1 MLILIGFII
10 LTASIFGGYVLS
22 HGVMLALW
30 QPFEILIIVGGA
42 IGAIIIAN
50 PPQVLRAIVR
60 HLRYILAGTGFNK
73 VYYDEL
79 MHLMNAIFVT
89 LRRQGGRKTIEEHI
103 ENPRESSLFNTY
115 PRIAT
120 TPHVQNFIVDNLRLV
135 LVDSIETHEL
145 EALIEEEMHNH
156 EVEMTRPVQALQTSA
171 DALPGFGIMA
181 AVLGIVITMQ
191 SLDGPA
197 GQIGTHIA
205 AALVGT
211 FMGVFLG
218 YGVVG
223 PVAAAIEHSIKYEMK
238 AYELI
243 KTAIV
248 SHHGGTPP
256 EISVDAGRK
265 MLFGENRPSFTEMEE
280 IINEQKASPQ

>member
-1 MLILIGFII
+1 MLILIGFIV
-10 LTASIFGGYVLS
+10 LLGSIFGGYVLA
-22 HGVMLALW
+22 HGKMLALW
-30 QPFEILIIVGGA
+30 QPYEILIIAGGV
-42 IGAIIIAN
+42 IGAVIIAN
-50 PPQVLRAIVR
+50 PAQVLRSIMR
-60 HLRYILAGTGFNK
+60 HLKYVFSGTGFNK

-79 MHLMNAIFVT
+79 MHMLNAIFSLT
-89 LRRQGGRKTIEEHI
+89 RKQGGRKALEEHI
-103 ENPRESSLFNTY
+103 ETPEESALFQQY
-115 PRIAT
+115 KVVMK
-120 TPHVQNFIVDNLRLV
+120 TPHVVNFLTDNLRLL

-145 EALIEEEMHNH
+145 EALVEEEMHNH
-156 EVEMTRPVQALQTSA
+156 EVEMTRPVQALKTAA

-197 GQIGTHIA
+197 GEIGIHIA

-223 PVAAAIEHSIKYEMK
+223 PLATAIEHSIKYEMK

-243 KTAIV
+243 KTSLV

-256 EISVDAGRK
+256 EISLDAGRK
-265 MLFGENRPSFTEMEE
+265 MLFGENRPSFNEMEE
-280 IINEQKASPQ
+280 IINAQRDQS

>member
-1 MLILIGFII
+1 MLILIGLVI
-10 LTASIFGGYVLS
+10 LFASIFGGYVLA
-22 HGVMLALW
+22 HGKMLALW
-30 QPFEILIIVGGA
+30 QPYEILIIAGGA
-42 IGAIIIAN
+42 FGAMIIAN
-50 PPQVLRAIVR
+50 PPQVLRAIGR
-60 HLRYILAGTGFNK
+60 HTRYVFGSSGFNK
-73 VYYDEL
+73 IYYDEL
-79 MHLMNAIFVT
+79 MHLLNAIFVM
-89 LRRQGGRKTIEEHI
+89 LRRQGGRKTLEEHI
-103 ENPRESSLFNTY
+103 ENPAESSLFNTY

-135 LVDSIETHEL
+135 LVEAIETHEL

-156 EVEMTRPVQALQTSA
+156 EVEMTRPVQALQTTA

-223 PVAAAIEHSIKYEMK
+223 PLAAAIEHSIKYEMK

-256 EISVDAGRK
+256 EISIDAGRK

-280 IINEQKASPQ
+280 IISEKKPQS